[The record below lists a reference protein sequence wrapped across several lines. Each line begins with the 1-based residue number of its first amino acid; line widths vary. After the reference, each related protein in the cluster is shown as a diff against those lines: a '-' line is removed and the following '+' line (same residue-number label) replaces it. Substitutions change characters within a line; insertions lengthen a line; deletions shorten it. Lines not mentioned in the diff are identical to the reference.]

1 MNNRDPMAKTTHI
14 AVVSIPVF
22 SHQASMVEFCK
33 RLVHLH
39 HHFHVTCIFPT
50 IDAPLPATLTLLK
63 SLPSSINYTFLPPIN
78 KNDLPQDAPTVVQI
92 QFAVSQSMPHFQQAL
107 RSLLSTMSLAA
118 LIADPFANE
127 ALEIA
132 KDFKLLSYIY
142 FPFSAMTLSL
152 FLHLPALHHQVS
164 CEYKDHKKPIKIPG
178 CVPVQGHDLPQNF
191 QDRSS
196 LAYKLILERCKR
208 LSLAHGFL
216 VNSFSKVEE
225 ASERALQEH
234 TRANSTNSNNSR
246 VYLIGPIVQTGS
258 SNEPKGSECVEWL
271 DNQKANSVLYVS
283 FGSGGTLSQEQM
295 NELALGLELNGEKF
309 LWVVRA
315 PCDSADRAYIGA
327 SSDDPLQFL
336 PKGFLERTKGRG
348 FVVPS
353 WAPQTQI
360 LGHVSTAGFLTHCG
374 WNSALESIVLG
385 VPMVAWPLFAEQR
398 MNAVLLSED
407 LKVALRPKFNEDGI
421 AEREEI
427 ATVIKGLMLGEEGD
441 LIRGRIEKLRD
452 AATEALDEHGSSTRA
467 LHQFCTQIQSFVRQ
481 SYINC
486 LPL

>member
-1 MNNRDPMAKTTHI
+1 MNNRDSMAKTTHI
-14 AVVSIPVF
+14 AAISIPAF
-22 SHQASMVEFCK
+22 SHQASIVEFCK

-63 SLPSSINYTFLPPIN
+63 SLPSNINYTFLPPIN
-78 KNDLPQDAPTVVQI
+78 KKDLPEDAPSAVQI
-92 QFAVSQSMPHFQQAL
+92 QLAVSKSMPHFQQAL
-107 RSLLSTMSLAA
+107 GSLLSTMSLVA

-132 KDFKLLSYIY
+132 KEFKLLSYIY
-142 FPFSAMTLSL
+142 FPPSAMTLSL
-152 FLHLPALHHQVS
+152 FLHLPALHQQVS
-164 CEYKDHKKPIKIPG
+164 CEYRDHKEAIEIPG
-178 CVPVQGHDLPQNF
+178 CVPIQGRDLPEHFQN
-191 QDRSS
+191 RSS

-225 ASERALQEH
+225 GSERALQEH
-234 TRANSTNSNNSR
+234 NRANSTNSNNSG

-258 SNEPKGSECVEWL
+258 SNEPKGSECVKWL
-271 DNQKANSVLYVS
+271 ENQKANSVLYVS
-283 FGSGGTLSQEQM
+283 FGSGGTLSQKQI
-295 NELALGLELNGEKF
+295 NELAFGLELSGEKF

-315 PCDSADRAYIGA
+315 PSDSADGAYVGA

-336 PKGFLERTKGRG
+336 PNGFLERTKGSG
-348 FVVPS
+348 FVLPS

-360 LGHVSTAGFLTHCG
+360 LGHVSTGGFLTHCG

-398 MNAVLLSED
+398 TNAVLLTEG
-407 LKVALRPKFNEDGI
+407 LKVALRPKFNDHGI

-427 ATVIKGLMLGEEGD
+427 AKVVKGLMVGEEGD

-452 AATEALDEHGSSTRA
+452 AAAEALEEHGSSTRA
-467 LHQFCTQIQSFVRQ
+467 LYQFGTQMESFVGH
-481 SYINC
+481 S
-486 LPL
+486 